1 MRATEF
7 ISEIQNIPQSGYTG
21 GEGAL
26 NLSPLKDIKG
36 KFYPLPGYVG
46 YQYNLVQS
54 KKSITLIV
62 FDKNAYIEPEAKPPN
77 SIKKDFPFLYRIS
90 KRRYDNYLIQK
101 KKGLQV
107 GKIDLVITNFPVKN
121 SYMVTTITV
130 NENYRGIGLAKAMYS
145 TILNSGVTIISGSQQ
160 TPGGQRNWLNLNTIP
175 GVEVKG
181 YVVIDRS
188 VTDYKTHYNKQMVS
202 KFYDDIMALGGQ
214 FIGKNKSFEYWAF
227 DVVAGESKL
236 EAYIKNRLS
245 KLYSTKNENYM
256 DYKTGLF
263 ARKVQ

>member
-21 GEGAL
+21 GETEL
-26 NLSPLKDIKG
+26 HLSPLKDIKG

-54 KKSITLIV
+54 KQSITLRV
-62 FDKNAYIEPEAKPPN
+62 FDTNASIEPEPKPPK
-77 SIKKDFPFLYRIS
+77 SIKKDFPYLYSIGMR
-90 KRRYDNYLIQK
+90 KYDNYLIQK

-107 GKIDLVITNFPVKN
+107 AKINLIIANFPVKS
-121 SYMVTTITV
+121 SYMVTTVTV
-130 NENYRGIGLAKAMYS
+130 HEKYRGIGLAKAMYS

-181 YVVIDRS
+181 YVVIHRS
-188 VTDYKTHYNKQMVS
+188 LTNYKTHYNKQMVS

-214 FIGKNKSFEYWAF
+214 FIGKNKSYEYWAF
-227 DVVAGESKL
+227 DIVAGESRL

-245 KLYSTKNENYM
+245 KLYNPNENYN